1 MSGAHIQSSGR
12 LRARSPAPDRRGWG
26 LRVEAEEGGR
36 RQLAG
41 RGREG
46 EADPSKAAREPRAS
60 PGPGRGCRRSGARGS
75 RLPCPLLAGSSPS
88 GRHFVILARLRV
100 PGSEEPPGRLR
111 RTLLRPPRFQMLGS
125 SDLKPGGHNRLTQ
138 LPYPDS
144 HLQDPNETGRTE
156 AEGSWSELRIWET
169 GIWGSHTG
177 ARMPR
182 HPTCGEIRASPLHRP
197 DLIGGTLPPASP
209 VRLRVPRG

>member
-1 MSGAHIQSSGR
+1 MGHEDDFQCSVCGYKVTDQDLGQVWNRMNSWEGYY
-12 LRARSPAPDRRGWG
+12 LRFKGTGFPP
-26 LRVEAEEGGR
+26 
-36 RQLAG
+36 
-41 RGREG
+41 
-46 EADPSKAAREPRAS
+46 PSVPRNVGVNCDS
-60 PGPGRGCRRSGARGS
+60 
-75 RLPCPLLAGSSPS
+75 LP
-88 GRHFVILARLRV
+88 II
-100 PGSEEPPGRLR
+100 

-209 VRLRVPRG
+209 VRLRVPRR